1 MKLRTIRRI
10 HPKRLAQ
17 AVFYRLSPRR
27 RCFCSLCGRR
37 VSGFMPYPRQR
48 VPRLM
53 QALSGVG
60 SNLDDFECPWCGCH
74 DRERH
79 VFLYM
84 TAMGFLP
91 DLSGRSVLHF
101 APEKRL
107 QERIIAAAPEEY
119 VKCDLFPR
127 AMDVVKMDIHAI
139 PFAANRFDLV
149 IANHVLEHVSDDRQ
163 ALGEISRVLKP
174 GGFAILQTPF
184 SAKLHQTWE
193 DHGVD
198 TEEAR
203 FEAYG
208 QEDHLRLYGRDV
220 FQRICEAGFESCVVD
235 HQTILT
241 DKDPGVFGV
250 NLLEPFFLFR
260 RVR

>member
-1 MKLRTIRRI
+1 
-10 HPKRLAQ
+10 
-17 AVFYRLSPRR
+17 
-27 RCFCSLCGRR
+27 
-37 VSGFMPYPRQR
+37 
-48 VPRLM
+48 
-53 QALSGVG
+53 
-60 SNLDDFECPWCGCH
+60 
-74 DRERH
+74 
-79 VFLYM
+79 
-84 TAMGFLP
+84 
-91 DLSGRSVLHF
+91 
-101 APEKRL
+101 
-107 QERIIAAAPEEY
+107 
-119 VKCDLFPR
+119 
-127 AMDVVKMDIHAI
+127 
-139 PFAANRFDLV
+139 V

-193 DHGVD
+193 DKGVD

>member
-1 MKLRTIRRI
+1 
-10 HPKRLAQ
+10 
-17 AVFYRLSPRR
+17 
-27 RCFCSLCGRR
+27 
-37 VSGFMPYPRQR
+37 
-48 VPRLM
+48 M

-60 SNLDDFECPWCGCH
+60 SNLDAFECPWCGCH

-119 VKCDLFPR
+119 VKCDLCPR
-127 AMDVVKMDIHAI
+127 AMDVAKVDIHAI
-139 PFAANRFDLV
+139 PFADNRFDLV

-163 ALGEISRVLKP
+163 ALGEIIRVLKP

-193 DHGVD
+193 DKGVD

-203 FEAYG
+203 SEAYG
-208 QEDHLRLYGRDV
+208 QEDHLRLYGRDIV
-220 FQRICEAGFESCVVD
+220 ERFISSGLVSCVGQHIELLPEVD
-235 HQTILT
+235 ATQHGINE
-241 DKDPGVFGV
+241 K
-250 NLLEPFFLFR
+250 EPFFLFQKPR
-260 RVR
+260 TNGDEP